1 MYLAYAAADVGSGL
15 MRHMDGL
22 LELLYDLLP
31 DNFPDPELAHHF
43 VMWLASRGYLPYDL
57 ER

>member
-1 MYLAYAAADVGSGL
+1 MYLAYAAADVSSGL

-22 LELLYDLLP
+22 LELLYEVLP
-31 DNFPDPELAHHF
+31 ENFPDPELAHHI
-43 VMWLASRGYLPYDL
+43 VMWLAARGYLPYDL